1 MTEVIQ
7 QQEQQQIYKYTLYVG
22 FPGDSVVKNPPAN
35 AEATGSIPGWGRSP
49 GEENGNSV
57 QYSYLG
63 DPMDR
68 QKGHA
73 VYGVAKVRHD
83 LVTKQKQIH
92 FMY

>member
-1 MTEVIQ
+1 
-7 QQEQQQIYKYTLYVG
+7 
-22 FPGDSVVKNPPAN
+22 
-35 AEATGSIPGWGRSP
+35 
-49 GEENGNSV
+49 
-57 QYSYLG
+57 
-63 DPMDR
+63 MDR